1 MGDVETLKI
10 KIVGQCRGDIE
21 VPAFIADVDAL
32 VAAVRAEE
40 EPAGRCQDCGKHERM
55 RVNHPSGALC
65 YTCVRARIFTESAP
79 GSALDA
85 AEYLFAVLANVSGGD
100 WSQQSPEWREA
111 AARARDLYHAALNK
125 AHPPVAKPCA
135 VAGCDQP
142 AVKELRLGQY
152 DMALVCLAHYE
163 VAHALPSLI
172 DQPPSL
178 KPWSPTA
185 GRFRSGISD
194 G

>member
-32 VAAVRAEE
+32 VAAVRAE
-40 EPAGRCQDCGKHERM
+40 D
-55 RVNHPSGALC
+55 
-65 YTCVRARIFTESAP
+65 TT
-79 GSALDA
+79 ALDA
-85 AEYLFAVLANVSGGD
+85 AEALWGVVANVSGSD
-100 WSQQSPEWREA
+100 WEQQSPEWREA
-111 AARARDLYHAALNK
+111 ARRARDLYHAALDK

-172 DQPPSL
+172 TPPSL

-185 GRFRSGISD
+185 GRFRNGISE